1 MPSNVFMGSAMG
13 SPAEV
18 PQKWAPAARLRWLIH
33 PQAHPL
39 WGMRR
44 PKDIDRIPRLAYK
57 ATEAPFVIG
66 VSPSFFAEHVRPE
79 VKWIRRGRL
88 MLVPITELQRWLEEN
103 AS

>member
-1 MPSNVFMGSAMG
+1 MPSNLFMGSAMG
-13 SPAEV
+13 SRAEV
-18 PQKWAPAARLRWLIH
+18 PQEWAPAARLRSLIH
-33 PQAHPL
+33 PRLHAG
-39 WGMRR
+39 WAMRS
-44 PKDIDRIPRLAYK
+44 PKNIDRLPRLAYK

-88 MLVPITELQRWLEEN
+88 QLVPISELQRWLEEN